1 MARQKVIQLK
11 KSKKTGQ
18 WYWVMKGAN
27 GEKMAHSEAIQNRS
41 YLRNLM
47 AQFESIGFII
57 QWNGF

>member
-1 MARQKVIQLK
+1 MARPKVIELK

-41 YLRNLM
+41 YLKRRM
-47 AQFESIGFII
+47 AEFESEGYLI